1 MLNRGKKACGIFFD
15 ILKAFDKVWHAG
27 VILKLIRLDM
37 PKYLIRFVKSFL
49 EDRCFKVQVNE
60 ELSEEHPIECS
71 VPQGSVISPF
81 AFLTHLN
88 DIPWLINET

>member
-1 MLNRGKKACGIFFD
+1 VIF
-15 ILKAFDKVWHAG
+15 
-27 VILKLIRLDM
+27 KLIRLDM

-71 VPQGSVISPF
+71 VPQGSVLGPF
-81 AFLTHLN
+81 AFLSFLN
-88 DIPWLINET
+88 DIPLAN